1 MKITKFR
8 GEWFFLSNFYETKVT
23 FEGLMYNN
31 AESAFQAMKCRY
43 YDDRIKFFSKTGTQA
58 KQIGK
63 RIRLRDDW
71 ESVKLDYMYK
81 IIKAKFEQNDF
92 ICRQLIDTG
101 DSEIEEHNDWSDT
114 YWGICNGCGENHLGK
129 ILMQV
134 RDELKDYNK

>member
-1 MKITKFR
+1 
-8 GEWFFLSNFYETKVT
+8 
-23 FEGLMYNN
+23 
-31 AESAFQAMKCRY
+31 
-43 YDDRIKFFSKTGTQA
+43 
-58 KQIGK
+58 
-63 RIRLRDDW
+63 
-71 ESVKLDYMYK
+71 MYK